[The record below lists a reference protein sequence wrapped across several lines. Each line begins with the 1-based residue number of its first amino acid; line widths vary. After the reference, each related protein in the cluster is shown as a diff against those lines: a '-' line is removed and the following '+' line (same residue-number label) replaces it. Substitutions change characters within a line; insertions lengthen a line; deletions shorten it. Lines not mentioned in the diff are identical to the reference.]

1 MPVTLKARD
10 VMDTNVHFIDEE
22 ATIMDAI
29 KTMLEKKVWSL
40 VITRHNMP
48 IGVVTERDILRRA
61 VSKDYDLKRMKVK
74 EIASSPLITVDP
86 DTPLGEVMKLMVEK
100 SIRRVYV
107 VEGGKIIGRVT
118 QTGGMEQ
125 TLNVLLTLAS
135 LPYQL

>member
-22 ATIMDAI
+22 RSVMEALN
-29 KTMLEKKVWSL
+29 TMLEKNVWSL
-40 VITRHNMP
+40 VVNRHGLP

-61 VSKDYDLKRMKVK
+61 VSKGYDIKKMKVK
-74 EIASSPLITVDP
+74 EVATSPLITVSP
-86 DTPLGEVMKLMVEK
+86 DTPLGEVLRIMVEK
-100 SIRRVYV
+100 AVRRVYV